1 MERRDFLKLLSGA
14 IAATGAVA
22 LAYPVVRVIAPLKG
36 EKTIKPVEIPKGD
49 IPVGG
54 TKDVVLQ
61 NTPVIVI
68 NREGAGYIALS
79 KVCTHL
85 GCLVQYKS
93 DEKILLCPCHAGR
106 FDLNGNVISGPPPA
120 PLRQFPVKVEGDH
133 ILIG

>member
-1 MERRDFLKLLSGA
+1 VKRRDFLKLLSGA

-22 LAYPVVRVIAPLKG
+22 LVYPVIRVLAPLKG
-36 EKTIKPVEIPKGD
+36 EKAFKPIELPKEEIPA
-49 IPVGG
+49 GG

-68 NREGAGYIALS
+68 NREGEGYIALS

-85 GCLVQYKS
+85 GCLVQYNS
-93 DEKILLCPCHAGR
+93 QEKVLICPCHAGR

-120 PLRQFPVKVEGDH
+120 PLRQFPVKVEGEH